1 MPEQPLKPTG
11 AESVKPYADSERDK
25 GGQVEEMF
33 DSIAPAYDLMNTAMT
48 FGMHRI
54 WRRRALR
61 RVAGALCGKVLDVAT
76 GTGDLAFFLRRHY
89 GSRSITGID
98 LSAGMLAVARRKLA
112 MLPEPD
118 RNAISFMEADCLAL
132 PFADNSF
139 DAVTVAYG
147 VRNFERLLQGIREM
161 QRVLRPGGSIC
172 IIELSEPRMP
182 HLRMMYRLYARHVIP
197 AVGRMVSGDC
207 SAYTYLPMS
216 IAAAP
221 QREAMTKLM
230 RQAGLRDTAWRTM
243 TFGSVCV
250 YTAVK

>member
-1 MPEQPLKPTG
+1 MPEQPLNPTG
-11 AESVKPYADSERDK
+11 AESVKPYADSGRDK
-25 GGQVEEMF
+25 GGQVEQMF

-54 WRRRALR
+54 WRRRALKR
-61 RVAGALCGKVLDVAT
+61 ISGALRGNVLDVAT
-76 GTGDLAFFLRRHY
+76 GTGDLAFFMRRHY
-89 GSRSITGID
+89 GSRAVTGID

-112 MLPEPD
+112 RLPEPE
-118 RNAISFMEADCLAL
+118 RNAITFMEADCLSL

-147 VRNFERLLQGIREM
+147 VRNFERLLQGLKEM
-161 QRVLRPGGSIC
+161 QRVMRPGGRIC

-182 HLRMMYRLYARHVIP
+182 HLKAMYRLYARHVIP
-197 AVGRMVSGDC
+197 TVGRLVSGDS
-207 SAYTYLPMS
+207 SAYTYLPLS

-221 QREAMTKLM
+221 QRDAMKELM
-230 RQAGLRDTAWRTM
+230 QQAGLRDASWRTM

-250 YTAVK
+250 YTATK